1 MDIAHFATYSTRHHQ
16 AGHDLQA
23 ILHAATQAAMPSP
36 RIQAFV
42 RSDETHV
49 WIGAEQ
55 FTPTRVI
62 LIAIGKAAPAM
73 AAAASTQLGHHLS
86 HGLVIY
92 KDDDG
97 SPRIPQLSYIQ
108 ADHPI
113 PDQRSIEA
121 GRQARALVQ
130 NTTVNDLILVLISG
144 GGSAL
149 MVDLPD
155 AVPLDDLQHLTR
167 TLLRCGAD
175 INDINTIRR
184 RIDRVKG
191 GGLAYAAGTTPLRT
205 LVLSDVLGNPPATI
219 ASGPTVPNPDTP
231 DAAWEVIERYHIT
244 NQLTPALTH
253 ALTSPLRH
261 VADASPLHIIGDIT
275 QSINAAATYART
287 IGYTTVIGDTDLTGD
302 ARAVGHALGQLVAT
316 YGAVGTPHCIVAGGE
331 TTVTLTGHGKGGRNQ
346 ELALAAAQ
354 AIAGHPHIILA
365 AYATDGGDGPT
376 DAAGAVA
383 TGLTMARATQLGLN
397 LTHTLDHNDTHA
409 WWGAL
414 GDLLI
419 PGATG
424 TNVNDLFVALITPK
438 TR

>member
-1 MDIAHFATYSTRHHQ
+1 MDISHFATYSTRRHQ
-16 AGHDLQA
+16 AGRDLQA
-23 ILHAATQAAMPSP
+23 ILQAATQAALPSP

-49 WIGAEQ
+49 WVGDEM

-62 LIAIGKAAPAM
+62 LLAVGKAAPAM
-73 AAAASTQLGHHLS
+73 AAAAHAQLGRHLS

-97 SPRIPQLSYIQ
+97 SLRSPQLSYIQ
-108 ADHPI
+108 AGHPV
-113 PDQRSIEA
+113 PDQRSVDA
-121 GRQARALVQ
+121 GYQARLLVEH
-130 NTTVNDLILVLISG
+130 TTPSDLILVLISG

-155 AVPLDDLQHLTR
+155 AVTLDDLQHLTR

-175 INDINTIRR
+175 IHDINTIRR
-184 RIDRVKG
+184 RIDRIKG
-191 GGLAYAAGTTPLRT
+191 GGLAYATGTTPLRT

-219 ASGPTVPNPDTP
+219 ASGPTVPNPDAP
-231 DAAWEVIERYHIT
+231 DAAWEVIERYQIT

-253 ALTSPLRH
+253 ALTSPMRH

-275 QSINAAATYART
+275 QSINAAAAYART
-287 IGYTTVIGDTDLTGD
+287 IGYTTVIGDTALTSD
-302 ARAVGHALGQLVAT
+302 ARAAGHALGQLVAT
-316 YGAVGTPHCIVAGGE
+316 YHAVDTHHCIIAGGE

-354 AIAGHPHIILA
+354 AIAGHTNIILA

-383 TGLTMARATQLGLN
+383 TGKTMARAEHVGLN
-397 LTHTLDHNDTHA
+397 LAETIRHNNTYA

>member
-1 MDIAHFATYSTRHHQ
+1 MDSAYFATYSTRRHQ
-16 AGHDLQA
+16 AGSDLQT
-23 ILHAATQAAMPSP
+23 ILYAATRAALPTP

-42 RSDETHV
+42 RSNETHV
-49 WIGAEQ
+49 WISDEL
-55 FTPTRVI
+55 FTPARVI
-62 LIAIGKAAPAM
+62 LLAVGKAAPAM
-73 AAAASTQLGHHLS
+73 AAAASAQLGRHLS

-97 SPRIPQLSYIQ
+97 SPHIPQLRYIQ
-108 ADHPI
+108 AGHPV

-121 GRQARALVQ
+121 GRQARLLLH
-130 NTTVNDLILVLISG
+130 TTTAHDLIIVLISG

-155 AVPLDDLQHLTR
+155 DVPLSDLQHLTR

-191 GGLAYAAGTTPLRT
+191 GGLAHAAGTTPLRT

-219 ASGPTVPNPDTP
+219 ASGPTVPNPDAP
-231 DAAWEVIERYHIT
+231 DAAWQVIARHHIAE
-244 NQLTPALTH
+244 QLSPALIT
-253 ALTSPLRH
+253 ALTAPMAH
-261 VADASPLHIIGDIT
+261 VPHPSPLHIIGDIT
-275 QSINAAATYART
+275 QSIHAASACATTLGYAT
-287 IGYTTVIGDTDLTGD
+287 IVVDTALTGD
-302 ARAVGHALGQLVAT
+302 ARAVGHALGQLVTT
-316 YGAVGTPHCIVAGGE
+316 YHAVDTPHCIIAGGE

-354 AIAGHPHIILA
+354 AIAGHPNIILA

-383 TGLTMARATQLGLN
+383 TGSTMARAHQVGLN
-397 LTHTLDHNDTHA
+397 LAHTLDHNDTYA

>member
-1 MDIAHFATYSTRHHQ
+1 MDIAHFATYSTRRHQ
-16 AGHDLQA
+16 AGHDLQV
-23 ILHAATQAAMPSP
+23 ILHAATCAALPTP
-36 RIQAFV
+36 RIHAFV
-42 RSDETHV
+42 RSDTTHV
-49 WIGAEQ
+49 WIGEEM

-62 LIAIGKAAPAM
+62 LIAVGKAAPAM

-108 ADHPI
+108 AGHPI
-113 PDQRSIEA
+113 PDRRSIEA

-155 AVPLDDLQHLTR
+155 TVPLSEMQQLTH
-167 TLLRCGAD
+167 TLLRGGAD
-175 INDINTIRR
+175 INDINTVRR
-184 RIDRVKG
+184 RIDRIKG
-191 GGLAYAAGTTPLRT
+191 GGLAQAAGITPLRT
-205 LVLSDVLGNPPATI
+205 LVISDVLGNPPETI

-231 DAAWEVIERYHIT
+231 NAAWAVIERYHIAD
-244 NQLTPALTH
+244 QLSPALIAT
-253 ALTSPLRH
+253 LTAPMEQISNLSPL
-261 VADASPLHIIGDIT
+261 SIIGDIT
-275 QSINAAATYART
+275 QSINAATTTAQVL
-287 IGYTTVIGDTDLTGD
+287 GYTTIVGNTALTGD
-302 ARAVGHALGQLVAT
+302 ARTVGLALGEMVSS
-316 YGAVGTPHCIVAGGE
+316 YHSVDTPHCIIAGGE
-331 TTVTLTGHGKGGRNQ
+331 TTITLTGHGKGGRNQ

-354 AIAGHPHIILA
+354 AIAGHSNIIVA

-376 DAAGAVA
+376 NAAGAVA
-383 TGLTMARATQLGLN
+383 TGSTMVRAHQVGLN
-397 LTHTLDHNDTHA
+397 LANTLNHNDSYA

-414 GDLLI
+414 GDLLM